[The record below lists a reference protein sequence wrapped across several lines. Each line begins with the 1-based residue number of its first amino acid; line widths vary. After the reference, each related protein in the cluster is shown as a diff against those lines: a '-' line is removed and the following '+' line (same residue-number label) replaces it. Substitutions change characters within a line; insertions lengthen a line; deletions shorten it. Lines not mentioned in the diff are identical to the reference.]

1 MVSKM
6 IRMKNSSKKFPIT
19 KLPYDIIELIIRVAI
34 KNTSSTLT
42 GSQLIFVNRL
52 FAKISIPYI
61 WKHLYLMEPEERIIF
76 NILST
81 SPDKLMFDYK
91 SFVRRI
97 TICPISM
104 SNMNSG
110 GLLKTLEILQNLFS
124 SQPLIGISIDDKLN
138 FCHICHVGKEITYKQ
153 VAKNLMIWKGLKEL
167 KLDSS
172 HSSFNDDLLGELL
185 PHFSLLVDKRKGIYG
200 GLQKLS
206 LSGSNFTDQGILQH
220 VIPHVKD
227 TLIEFNAGY
236 GGMNPTENIT
246 GFSILE
252 LLKNCKKL
260 ERIYL
265 EGVDLNDS
273 DFIMMM
279 NDNDEVDEAYCDE
292 LLDDN
297 LSDFDVDSDSSPNN
311 SLILPHPSQ
320 ISFNQHISAD
330 IKHIYIGKTSQSTF
344 THNGLLS
351 LLSLC
356 HKSLQTLAVD
366 LDYISQSVLLD
377 VFIPLFSCTK
387 LQEIHL
393 ISESWSEWALHYP
406 QPRYEYEIQAKEA
419 MWRWKLKSYWGLSK
433 DLIEQIGERIE
444 SLRVFNIL
452 GENYLKKVM

>member
-1 MVSKM
+1 
-6 IRMKNSSKKFPIT
+6 MKNSSKRFPIA
-19 KLPYDIIELIIRVAI
+19 KLPYDIIENIIKVSI
-34 KNTSSTLT
+34 TNTSLTLS

-61 WKHLYLMEPEERIIF
+61 WKHLYLIEPQERKIF
-76 NILST
+76 NTLLT
-81 SPDKLMFDYK
+81 SPDELMFDYK

-110 GLLKTLEILQNLFS
+110 GLLRTLQIVQALFS
-124 SQPLIGISIDDKLN
+124 SQPMIGISIEDKLN
-138 FCHICHVGKEITYKQ
+138 FCHICHVGKEITTNQ
-153 VAKNLMIWKGLKEL
+153 VSKNVTTWKGLQEL

-172 HSSFNDDLLGELL
+172 HLSFNDDLLGELL
-185 PHFSLLVDKRKGIYG
+185 PNFSLLVDKRKGIYG

-236 GGMNPTENIT
+236 GGMNSTENIT

-252 LLKNCKKL
+252 LLKNCRKL

-273 DFIMMM
+273 DFINMMQ
-279 NDNDEVDEAYCDE
+279 DDDEDDEAYCDE

-297 LSDFDVDSDSSPNN
+297 LSDFDVDCDSSPNN
-311 SLILPHPSQ
+311 SLIIPHPSQ
-320 ISFNQHISAD
+320 VSFNQHISAE
-330 IKHIYIGKTSQSTF
+330 IKHIYIGKTSQPTF
-344 THNGLLS
+344 THTGLLS

-356 HKSLQTLAVD
+356 HKSLQILEID
-366 LDYISQSVLLD
+366 LDHISQSVLLD

-393 ISESWSEWALHYP
+393 VSESWSEWALHYP

-433 DLIEQIGERIE
+433 ELIEQVGERIE
-444 SLRVFNIL
+444 NLRVFNIL
-452 GENYLKKVM
+452 GENYLKNKMM

>member
-6 IRMKNSSKKFPIT
+6 IRMKNSSKKFPLT
-19 KLPYDIIELIIRVAI
+19 KLPYDIIELIIKMSI

-52 FAKISIPYI
+52 FSKISIPYI
-61 WKHLYLMEPEERIIF
+61 WKHLYLIEPEERIIF

-110 GLLKTLEILQNLFS
+110 GILKTLELVQDLFS
-124 SQPLIGISIDDKLN
+124 SQPLIGISIEDKLN
-138 FCHICHVGKEITYKQ
+138 FCHICHVGKEITTKQ
-153 VAKNLMIWKGLKEL
+153 ISINLTTWRGLKEL

-185 PHFSLLVDKRKGIYG
+185 PNFSFLVDKRKGIHG

-227 TLIEFNAGY
+227 TLIEFRAGY
-236 GGMNPTENIT
+236 EGMNPTNNIT

-252 LLKNCKKL
+252 LLKNCRKL

-273 DFIMMM
+273 DFISMM
-279 NDNDEVDEAYCDE
+279 NDDDEDEGAYCDE

-297 LSDFDVDSDSSPNN
+297 LSDFDVDCDFSPHN

-320 ISFNQHISAD
+320 VSFNQHISAE
-330 IKHIYIGKTSQSTF
+330 IKHIYIGKTTQTTF
-344 THNGLLS
+344 THTGLLS

-356 HKSLQTLAVD
+356 HKSLQTLEID
-366 LDYISQSVLLD
+366 LDHISQSVLLD

-393 ISESWSEWALHYP
+393 VSESWSDWTLHYP
-406 QPRYEYEIQAKEA
+406 QPRYEFEIQAKEA
-419 MWRWKLKSYWGLSK
+419 MLRWKLKSYWGLSK
-433 DLIEQIGERIE
+433 ELIEQIGEKIE

-452 GENYLKKVM
+452 NENYLKK